1 MNDHSYQL
9 LHSNVRR
16 QWKGDFGF
24 KFHWCIQKH
33 KIFYWKNSCN
43 MSLNLMWDR
52 EISYLSISQG
62 FWRSEV
68 LLTVIWTKYSLFIF
82 LVIKKICISWE
93 IHGFKS
99 YQYAQ
104 AFWVFAVLLVIIHL
118 DKKKK
123 NTTAILIFCYDH

>member
-1 MNDHSYQL
+1 
-9 LHSNVRR
+9 
-16 QWKGDFGF
+16 
-24 KFHWCIQKH
+24 
-33 KIFYWKNSCN
+33 

-68 LLTVIWTKYSLFIF
+68 LLRVIWTKYSLFIF

-93 IHGFKS
+93 IYGFKS